1 MLRVSAEAALVS
13 LCRGAGLVRLSS
25 GTPFICDM
33 HLQSPAPPPP
43 PPLPPAPT
51 QPPPPPPQPPAP
63 PAPPVTN
70 KTDTIK
76 SSKSTGSELAD
87 ELKVV
92 LPQIQ
97 QRRLDFKKTPD
108 IFIHQKSNPDEVVA
122 WLEAKGFSAAAQRQL
137 RVPGHQLFALSRAQ
151 LERALGHDEGKRLYS
166 QVLVQRN
173 VSGYKT
179 TSASELQSILRKVR
193 EKVEVT

>member
-1 MLRVSAEAALVS
+1 MTAKRNIL
-13 LCRGAGLVRLSS
+13 
-25 GTPFICDM
+25 T
-33 HLQSPAPPPP
+33 HQSPAPPPP
-43 PPLPPAPT
+43 PPLPPAPA

-63 PAPPVTN
+63 PALVSYSETQ
-70 KTDTIK
+70 TMCVCVLV
-76 SSKSTGSELAD
+76 SAASRSTGSELAD

>member
-1 MLRVSAEAALVS
+1 MVKYVLAPEP
-13 LCRGAGLVRLSS
+13 VRKVEK
-25 GTPFICDM
+25 PV
-33 HLQSPAPPPP
+33 PPPP
-43 PPLPPAPT
+43 PP
-51 QPPPPPPQPPAP
+51 PPPPPEPPKPAP
-63 PAPPVTN
+63 IAIPA
-70 KTDTIK
+70 KSDTL
-76 SSKSTGSELAD
+76 KSTKSMMSTSSLHE
-87 ELKVV
+87 ELKAV

-122 WLEAKGFSAAAQRQL
+122 WLEAKGFSANAQKQMRL
-137 RVPGHQLFALSRAQ
+137 SGHQLFALSRSQ
-151 LERALGHDEGKRLYS
+151 FERVLGSDEGKRLYS

-193 EKVEVT
+193 EKVEVS